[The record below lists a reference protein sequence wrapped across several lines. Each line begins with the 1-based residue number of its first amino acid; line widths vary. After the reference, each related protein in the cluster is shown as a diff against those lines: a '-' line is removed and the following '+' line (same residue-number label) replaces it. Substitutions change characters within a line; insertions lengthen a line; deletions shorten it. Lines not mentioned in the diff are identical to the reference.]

1 MDRYFFACANIQNN
15 QESFRFDTTSIRG
28 KLTIFLSRHKE
39 TSVWSQLRSRFS
51 RARLLRKRVNTNG
64 ILFALEAFV
73 KGVGAV
79 TIF

>member
-1 MDRYFFACANIQNN
+1 MDRYFFACANIKNN
-15 QESFRFDTTSIRG
+15 QESFRLDTTSIRG

-51 RARLLRKRVNTNG
+51 RVRLLRKRVNTNG

-73 KGVGAV
+73 KGVGTV